1 MLRNSKVFGGR
12 TAHIS
17 KKHGLEDAAED
28 LLFNLSRLATFL
40 EKIFPDVPG
49 DGFSEREQKRFSDI
63 AKNMKPVLTKYIM
76 EQARGPKA
84 ADDTDTQLQIDV
96 YLSHYDRNPHSVE
109 MRTSQ
114 CMKLSNL
121 LMKHATKLRLNQTD
135 SVQARVCVSLSLSI
149 SIYLSINPS
158 IYPSIHPSIYLS
170 IYISLSRT

>member
-1 MLRNSKVFGGR
+1 
-12 TAHIS
+12 
-17 KKHGLEDAAED
+17 
-28 LLFNLSRLATFL
+28 
-40 EKIFPDVPG
+40 
-49 DGFSEREQKRFSDI
+49 
-63 AKNMKPVLTKYIM
+63 MKPVLTKYIM